1 MLLEEWIGGEKDG
14 IYTGNNVLAEK
25 LFLGRRQSD
34 KFLDS
39 GLTEVIFMLFEVRKE
54 REGKKNTLEG
64 GRGSNGCR

>member
-1 MLLEEWIGGEKDG
+1 M
-14 IYTGNNVLAEK
+14 AEK

-64 GRGSNGCR
+64 GRGSKGCR